1 MLPSA
6 TRASAASKRLPA
18 PRNRR
23 LSAFDLWKAA
33 RHSGDQGRSADA
45 VVLCER
51 ALSCLRQEPN
61 REITTASGE
70 TADQQALY
78 ARILITLSYHR
89 AELGHIGPAQDL
101 LDIAVQV
108 DPSARPFAE
117 VSRGMLLIRTGRS
130 DEAINHFDT
139 AVGELRHGRSGGSA
153 LDLART
159 FLNRGLLHMTAGR
172 LNAAHD
178 DTQSALDA
186 LGNADRPDDVEFMAA
201 HNLGYIQFLQGDL
214 PDALRT
220 MSEAADRTR
229 EVAIGVPALDRSR
242 VLLAAGLVSEA
253 REFADRALAD
263 FTVNRAT
270 ADLAEALQVRAEID
284 LATGDPGA
292 ARWAAR
298 RAAKIAAKRGNDRGA
313 TVAAV
318 IELRADAVRRGT
330 IDGSAGARR
339 NRALRDASRAGEL
352 ANRLSAMGLTEDALA
367 TRLLEVEA
375 ELDAEGAAA
384 EDSRKGT
391 DGDANEGA
399 ASGFSPTF
407 TSDDVRGTA
416 PVDSAWRATAARGE
430 RSGNLAIRLHARL
443 LSARLD
449 LVAGAPAAGLIH
461 VRRGLDDLARFQA
474 KFGSQDLQSGAAVHG
489 RQLGAL
495 GLRTAVETG
504 SPAAIL
510 QWLERS
516 RAVTTRLAA
525 VRPPSDPALAADLGS
540 LRVAFDRARQ
550 AALAGRRDP
559 ALEHRVTELRHRIRS
574 RSWTAGGS
582 GAVDRPVSL
591 SAVRRALAAHP
602 GTSVLALFHGT
613 GHDHA
618 LAITARRARY
628 LRLGEMV
635 LTESRSRRVASDL
648 DLLADARLP
657 RPLSAVAA
665 GSLKGTLGRL
675 SESLVEPVMSHLDDG
690 PVLVVDAG
698 PTAALPWSQLP
709 ALRGRIVSVTS
720 SVSRAIA
727 GLSAPEQPAH
737 ANGVLA
743 VAGPDVGNGE
753 KEARAVAA
761 LHRDAT
767 VLTGDEATG
776 RGVLDGIA
784 ADGLVHIA
792 AHGHHEPDNP
802 LFSGLMLADG
812 LLFGYDVAPNPQLPA
827 QIVLSS
833 CDVGRTHERPGGEPL
848 GLVAALVRSGVRT
861 VIAATSRI
869 SDEVAE
875 PAMIGYHRHLLAG
888 LRPAAALAAA
898 LHDLS
903 CLTELPAPLTC
914 FGGSR

>member
-1 MLPSA
+1 M
-6 TRASAASKRLPA
+6 
-18 PRNRR
+18 
-23 LSAFDLWKAA
+23 
-33 RHSGDQGRSADA
+33 
-45 VVLCER
+45 CER
-51 ALSCLRQEPN
+51 ALRRP
-61 REITTASGE
+61 E
-70 TADQQALY
+70 TSRDAAVHAQV
-78 ARILITLSYHR
+78 LITLACFRSEIGDASTALQLLDDVLAIDRQRLPAVLTARGMVLGRSAHPDAMPALNEAIEVL
-89 AELGHIGPAQDL
+89 AELTEENQQPGAGPSDL
-101 LDIAVQV
+101 A
-108 DPSARPFAE
+108 
-117 VSRGMLLIRTGRS
+117 
-130 DEAINHFDT
+130 
-139 AVGELRHGRSGGSA
+139 SA
-153 LDLART
+153 L
-159 FLNRGLLHMTAGR
+159 LNRGFLHMMEGRLGAARDDTEAAAVAAERAGR
-172 LNAAHD
+172 PGVVL
-178 DTQSALDA
+178 
-186 LGNADRPDDVEFMAA
+186 MAR
-201 HNLGYIQFLQGDL
+201 HNLGYVRYLAGDL
-214 PDALRT
+214 PGALND
-220 MSEAADRTR
+220 MAEASTVVPGADL
-229 EVAIGVPALDRSR
+229 GVQSLDRAR
-242 VLLAAGLVSEA
+242 VLRSAGLLTESSE
-253 REFADRALAD
+253 
-263 FTVNRAT
+263 FTDQAVAAFTANRAIP
-270 ADLAEALQVRAEID
+270 DLAEALQVRAEID
-284 LATGDPGA
+284 LAMGDPGA

-318 IELRADAVRRGT
+318 IELRADALRRET
-330 IDGSAGARR
+330 FHGSAASRR
-339 NRALRDASRAGEL
+339 NRAIRDATRAGQL
-352 ANRLSAMGLTEDALA
+352 ADRLSAMGLTEDALA
-367 TRLLEVEA
+367 ARLLQVEA
-375 ELDAEGAAA
+375 ELDAQGAGEGDSEGDENGNAA
-384 EDSRKGT
+384 T
-391 DGDANEGA
+391 
-399 ASGFSPTF
+399 GFSPTLTF
-407 TSDDVRGTA
+407 DGG
-416 PVDSAWRATAARGE
+416 PVGSSWRSTVARGE
-430 RSGNLAIRLHARL
+430 RSGNLALRLHARL

-449 LVAGAPAAGLIH
+449 LIAGAPSAGLIH

-525 VRPPSDPALAADLGS
+525 VRPPSDPALAADLGA
-540 LRVAFDRARQ
+540 LRVAFDRARK
-550 AALAGRRDP
+550 AALAGRRDL
-559 ALEHRVTELRHRIRS
+559 ALEHRVAELRHRIRS
-574 RSWTAGGS
+574 LSWTACGS
-582 GAVDRPVSL
+582 GAVDRALSL
-591 SAVRRALAAHP
+591 SAVRRVLAAHP

-613 GHDHA
+613 GHDHG
-618 LAITARRARY
+618 LVITARRARY
-628 LRLGEMV
+628 VRLGETAQ
-635 LTESRSRRVASDL
+635 TESWSRRVASDL

-657 RPLSAVAA
+657 RPLRAVAA
-665 GSLKGTLGRL
+665 GSLQGTLGRL
-675 SESLVEPVMSHLDDG
+675 SESLVEPVLSHLDDG

-698 PTAALPWSQLP
+698 PTAALPWSQVP
-709 ALRGRIVSVTS
+709 ALRGRTVAVTS
-720 SVSRAIA
+720 SVSRAVA
-727 GLSAPEQPAH
+727 GLTAPERAAH

-776 RGVLDGIA
+776 RGVLDAIPA
-784 ADGLVHIA
+784 EGLVHIA

-888 LRPAAALAAA
+888 MHPAAALAAA
-898 LHDLS
+898 LDEVS
-903 CLTELPAPLTC
+903 RLTELPAPLTC

>member
-1 MLPSA
+1 VFE
-6 TRASAASKRLPA
+6 
-18 PRNRR
+18 RR
-23 LSAFDLWKAA
+23 PVPAA
-33 RHSGDQGRSADA
+33 RTPMAIAMHLWSRARERGDHGRSADA
-45 VVLCER
+45 AALCER
-51 ALSCLRQEPN
+51 ALNYLIDDPDEPFDRLNSLR
-61 REITTASGE
+61 RS
-70 TADQQALY
+70 LH

-89 AELGHIGPAQDL
+89 AELGHLPDAFRM
-101 LDIAVQV
+101 LDAAARIDSA
-108 DPSARPFAE
+108 ARPYVEA
-117 VSRGMLLIRTGRS
+117 SRGMLLVRTGRP
-130 DEAINHFDT
+130 DDALHHFDLAIADLQSGPT
-139 AVGELRHGRSGGSA
+139 AGDP
-153 LDLART
+153 LDVART
-159 FLNRGLLHMTAGR
+159 MLNRGLLHMTAGR
-172 LNAAHD
+172 LDAALA
-178 DTQSALDA
+178 DTQQAREILATDA
-186 LGNADRPDDVEFMAA
+186 RTDSVEFMAA
-201 HNLGYIQFLQGDL
+201 HNLGYIRFLQGDL
-214 PDALRT
+214 PGALTT
-220 MSEAADRTR
+220 MSAAERIGPAS
-229 EVAIGVPALDRSR
+229 VGVPSLDRSR

-263 FTVNRAT
+263 FTANRAT
-270 ADLAEALQVRAEID
+270 ADLADALQVRAEID
-284 LATGDPGA
+284 LAMGDPGA

-318 IELRADAVRRGT
+318 IELRADALRRGT
-330 IDGSAGARR
+330 FDGSAASRR
-339 NRALRDASRAGEL
+339 NRALRDAIGAGEL
-352 ANRLSAMGLTEDALA
+352 ADRLSAMGLTEDALA
-367 TRLLEVEA
+367 ARLLQVEA
-375 ELDAEGAAA
+375 ELDAKGDSEGEDGNAA
-384 EDSRKGT
+384 T
-391 DGDANEGA
+391 
-399 ASGFSPTF
+399 GFSPTLTF
-407 TSDDVRGTA
+407 DGGPVGSTWRSTA
-416 PVDSAWRATAARGE
+416 VRGE
-430 RSGNLAIRLHARL
+430 RSGTLANRLHARL

-449 LVAGAPAAGLIH
+449 LLAGAPSAGLIH
-461 VRRGLDDLARFQA
+461 IRRGLDDLARFQA

-489 RQLGAL
+489 RELGAL

-550 AALAGRRDP
+550 AALAGRRDL
-559 ALEHRVTELRHRIRS
+559 ALEHRVAELRHRIRS
-574 RSWTAGGS
+574 RSWTAVGS
-582 GAVDRPVSL
+582 GAVDRALSL
-591 SAVRRALAAHP
+591 SAVRRVLAAYP

-618 LAITARRARY
+618 LVITARRARY
-628 LRLGEMV
+628 VRLGETA
-635 LTESRSRRVASDL
+635 LTESWSRRVASDL

-657 RPLSAVAA
+657 RPLRAVAA
-665 GSLKGTLGRL
+665 GSLQGTMGRL
-675 SESLVEPVMSHLDDG
+675 SESLVEPVLSHLDDG

-709 ALRGRIVSVTS
+709 ALRGRIVAVTS

-727 GLSAPEQPAH
+727 GLTAPERAAQ

-743 VAGPDVGNGE
+743 VAGPDIGNGE

-776 RGVLDGIA
+776 RGVLDAIPA
-784 ADGLVHIA
+784 EGLVHIA

-827 QIVLSS
+827 QVVLSS

-888 LRPAAALAAA
+888 LHPAAALAAA
-898 LHDLS
+898 LDEVS
-903 CLTELPAPLTC
+903 GLTELPAPLTC

>member
-1 MLPSA
+1 MHLWS
-6 TRASAASKRLPA
+6 RARE
-18 PRNRR
+18 R
-23 LSAFDLWKAA
+23 
-33 RHSGDQGRSADA
+33 GDHGRSADA
-45 VVLCER
+45 AALCER
-51 ALSCLRQEPN
+51 ALSYLIDDSEKPFDWLNSQR
-61 REITTASGE
+61 RS
-70 TADQQALY
+70 LH

-89 AELGHIGPAQDL
+89 AELGHLPDAFRM
-101 LDIAVQV
+101 LDAAARIDSA
-108 DPSARPFAE
+108 ARPYVEA
-117 VSRGMLLIRTGRS
+117 SRGMLLVRTGRP
-130 DEAINHFDT
+130 DDALHHFDLAIADLQSGPT
-139 AVGELRHGRSGGSA
+139 ASDP
-153 LDLART
+153 LDVART
-159 FLNRGLLHMTAGR
+159 MLNRGLLHMTAGR
-172 LNAAHD
+172 LNAALA
-178 DTQSALDA
+178 DTEEAREILATDA
-186 LGNADRPDDVEFMAA
+186 RTDSVEFMAA
-201 HNLGYIQFLQGDL
+201 HNLGYIRFLQGDL
-214 PDALRT
+214 PGALNT
-220 MSEAADRTR
+220 MSAAERIGPAS
-229 EVAIGVPALDRSR
+229 VGVPALDRSR
-242 VLLAAGLVSEA
+242 VLLAAGLVNEA
-253 REFADRALAD
+253 REFAGRALAD
-263 FTVNRAT
+263 FTANRAT
-270 ADLAEALQVRAEID
+270 ADLADALQVRAEID
-284 LATGDPGA
+284 LAMGDPGA

-298 RAAKIAAKRGNDRGA
+298 RAARIAAKRGNDRAA
-313 TVAAV
+313 TVAEV
-318 IELRADAVRRGT
+318 IELRADALRRRT
-330 IDGSAGARR
+330 FDGSAAAQRNGAVRAARR
-339 NRALRDASRAGEL
+339 AGGL
-352 ANRLSAMGLTEDALA
+352 ADRLSAMGLTEDALA
-367 TRLLEVEA
+367 ARLLQVEA
-375 ELDAEGAAA
+375 ELDAGAGASPWSAADRATAAA
-384 EDSRKGT
+384 TTEV
-391 DGDANEGA
+391 
-399 ASGFSPTF
+399 SGQVSGR
-407 TSDDVRGTA
+407 V
-416 PVDSAWRATAARGE
+416 TAARGE
-430 RSGNLAIRLHARL
+430 RSGNLAIRLHARV
-443 LSARLD
+443 LSARLE
-449 LVAGAPAAGLIH
+449 LAAGAPAAGLFH

-550 AALAGRRDP
+550 AALAGRRDA
-559 ALEHRVTELRHRIRS
+559 ALEHRVAELRHRIRS

-582 GAVDRPVSL
+582 GAVDRPLAL
-591 SAVRRALAAHP
+591 SAARRALAASP

-618 LAITARRARY
+618 LVITARRARY
-628 LRLGEMV
+628 VRLGEV
-635 LTESRSRRVASDL
+635 AQTESRSRRVASDL

-657 RPLSAVAA
+657 RPLRAVAT
-665 GSLKGTLGRL
+665 GSLRGTLGRL
-675 SESLVEPVMSHLDDG
+675 SESLIEPVVSQLDDG
-690 PVLVVDAG
+690 PVLIVDAG

-727 GLSAPEQPAH
+727 GLSGPERAAH

-743 VAGPDVGNGE
+743 VAGPDVSNGE
-753 KEARAVAA
+753 KEVLAVAA

-776 RGVLDGIA
+776 RSVLDAIPS
-784 ADGLVHIA
+784 DGLVHIA

-812 LLFGYDVAPNPQLPA
+812 LLFGYDVAPNPHLPA

-833 CDVGRTHERPGGEPL
+833 CDVGRTDERPGGEPL

-888 LRPAAALAAA
+888 RRPAAALSAA
-898 LHDLS
+898 LDEVS
-903 CLTELPAPLTC
+903 GLTELPAPLTC